1 MEGTCDASAARGVP
15 NRGSPVKEPLISARL
30 TSAGHRGNSVEPAVL
45 GPDFELYDYIIP

>member
-1 MEGTCDASAARGVP
+1 MSGDLAAPMAP
-15 NRGSPVKEPLISARL
+15 NQGSPVKEPLISARL

>member
-1 MEGTCDASAARGVP
+1 MSGDLAAPRAP
-15 NRGSPVKEPLISARL
+15 NQGFPVKETSFSARL